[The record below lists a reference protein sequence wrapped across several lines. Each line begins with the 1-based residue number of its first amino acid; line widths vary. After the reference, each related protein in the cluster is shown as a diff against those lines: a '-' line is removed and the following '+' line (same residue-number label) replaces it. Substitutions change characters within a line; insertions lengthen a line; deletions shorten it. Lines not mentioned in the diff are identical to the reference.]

1 MSENMLFCL
10 GDGKYESKGEGYQ
23 KNNRMFN
30 VDCTKDEVQKAKSS
44 LPTISLGI
52 TKWVEKDDMTAKE
65 KKDVSGWETMGG
77 YLKRYSYEEAWANVW
92 ADLSKSDKQK
102 FLDLPHF
109 NKDIF
114 KEITGIDVEVAT
126 NPAEI
131 VIDGA
136 TYVLKG
142 FK

>member
-10 GDGKYESKGEGYQ
+10 GDGKYEPKGEGYQ
-23 KNNRMFN
+23 KNNRIFN
-30 VDCTKDEVQKAKSS
+30 VDCTKYEVQKAKSS
-44 LPTISLGI
+44 LPSFNLGI

-77 YLKRYSYEEAWANVW
+77 YLKIYSYEEAWANVW

-102 FLDLPHF
+102 FLGLPHF

-114 KEITGIDVEVAT
+114 KFITGIDVEVAT
-126 NPAEI
+126 NPTEI

-142 FK
+142 VK